1 MTTSS
6 SKNKRIYENLACPGR
21 LERMST
27 LGVLSSRKSSNS
39 FLATDIVQCY
49 KDIVVG
55 AVDISV
61 PVAAIK
67 ALTHYIQEN
76 RANTMI
82 EFTRDLEAATSALL
96 TATQNCVSIKAGCE
110 LFTRFVTRSGADTNE
125 VRNLEMKSNLP
136 RLL

>member
-1 MTTSS
+1 
-6 SKNKRIYENLACPGR
+6 
-21 LERMST
+21 MST
-27 LGVLSSRKSSNS
+27 LEVFPGLRSSNS
-39 FLATDIVQCY
+39 FVATDIVQCY

-67 ALTHYIQEN
+67 ALTQYIQEN

-82 EFTRDLEAATSALL
+82 EFTRDLEAATNALL
-96 TATQNCVSIKAGCE
+96 TATHNCVSIKAGCE

-125 VRNLEMKSNLP
+125 VRKWGNWSHFKSLF
-136 RLL
+136 RTLKHSKRALLNAEIPL